1 MSVAPF
7 LPCKPKAC
15 STLTSLV
22 RAPPSRFYKN
32 GDPLDCYTEI
42 ALPALPF
49 ETLPLELK
57 RRMEAGERL
66 RLIDVREPQEHA
78 VASISGA
85 ELIPMGTVPARLTH
99 LEAQADADVLIV
111 FCHHGVRSLQVVN

>member
-1 MSVAPF
+1 
-7 LPCKPKAC
+7 
-15 STLTSLV
+15 
-22 RAPPSRFYKN
+22 
-32 GDPLDCYTEI
+32 
-42 ALPALPF
+42 LPALPF

-111 FCHHGVRSLQVVN
+111 FCHHGVRSLQVVNWLREQGIENCQSLAGGIDRWAAEVDAAVPRY